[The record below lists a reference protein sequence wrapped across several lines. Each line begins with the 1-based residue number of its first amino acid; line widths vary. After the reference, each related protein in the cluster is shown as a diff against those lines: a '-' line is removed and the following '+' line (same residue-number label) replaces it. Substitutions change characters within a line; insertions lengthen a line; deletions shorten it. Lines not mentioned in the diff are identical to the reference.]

1 MLFLIRNLQWGSF
14 QLIQEVS
21 LSPSRS
27 QRSCGLG
34 KKETLSDV
42 ASWEWSKRWSSGMK
56 EATMAWRRGW
66 QLQCEKGEIFVLLV
80 LFGYF

>member
-42 ASWEWSKRWSSGMK
+42 ASWE
-56 EATMAWRRGW
+56 
-66 QLQCEKGEIFVLLV
+66 
-80 LFGYF
+80 

>member
-1 MLFLIRNLQWGSF
+1 MLFLIRNLQWRSF

-42 ASWEWSKRWSSGMK
+42 ASWEWSERWSGGV
-56 EATMAWRRGW
+56 EATTAWRRGR
-66 QLQCEKGEIFVLLV
+66 QLQCEKGEIFVFLV
-80 LFGYF
+80 